1 MIQATKKTKEKAVE
15 QLLLQ
20 NYNQYYRLAY
30 SYVQNDADAGD
41 IVQNVAYKAIRHSSS
56 LKNVE
61 HAGTWLYR
69 IMLNEIFAFCKQ
81 RKSEPLDS
89 VTEEPHSED
98 VYEDVDLKRAL
109 ETLPDQDRMI
119 VELKYF
125 EDMKLEDIAT
135 VMNENLN
142 TVKSRL
148 YRSLKKLKIEM
159 EDDLVFL

>member
-1 MIQATKKTKEKAVE
+1 MIQATKKTKEKT
-15 QLLLQ
+15 
-20 NYNQYYRLAY
+20 
-30 SYVQNDADAGD
+30 
-41 IVQNVAYKAIRHSSS
+41 YKAIRHSSS

-69 IMLNEIFAFCKQ
+69 IMLNEIFTFCKQ

-119 VELKYF
+119 GE
-125 EDMKLEDIAT
+125 
-135 VMNENLN
+135 
-142 TVKSRL
+142 RL
-148 YRSLKKLKIEM
+148 LLADLFKDGSDYIGKISDNIKEPMTLPFTSTRM
-159 EDDLVFL
+159 EK

>member
-30 SYVQNDADAGD
+30 SYVQHDAAAGD
-41 IVQNVAYKAIRHSSS
+41 TRQNGANKAIRHSSS

-125 EDMKLEDIAT
+125 EDMKLEDIAA